1 MIGCRKATFCRFI
14 CEIMVLNEFDCW
26 QASYIFLVDS
36 KGFQE
41 RGDASELHDDVSGN
55 EQVRMALPLIST

>member
-1 MIGCRKATFCRFI
+1 
-14 CEIMVLNEFDCW
+14 MVFDKFDRW